1 MPRCKTKD
9 TDESVF
15 NPGDSRCPNCEMW
28 DAIDEYVKGIEDK
41 GRLKEAQ
48 YWLKKAIKVLEEIDD
63 PRDISIAYWGVE
75 REKYLKRRLE
85 EK

>member
-9 TDESVF
+9 TDEFVF
-15 NPGDSRCPNCEMW
+15 NPGDNRCPNCEMW
-28 DAIDEYVKGIEDK
+28 DAVDEYVKGIEDK
-41 GRLKEAQ
+41 GRLREAK
-48 YWLKKAIKVLEEIDD
+48 YWVKKAIKVLEETDD
-63 PRDISIAYWGVE
+63 PRDISLAYWGVE